1 MLTSK
6 KSVETNK
13 YELEVKVDAAS
24 FEEALQKA
32 YLKNK
37 NKIQVPGFRKGKA
50 TRKIVEKLYGPE
62 IFFEDAINDSYPAA
76 LEAAVKEAELELVDR
91 PEVEVTSVSKE
102 EGYTFKATCIVKPDV
117 EVTDY
122 KGIKVTKTVNPV
134 EDAEVDA
141 KIARMQDRNARTITV
156 EDRGA
161 EKGDIA
167 EFDFDGYVDDKPFDG
182 GKAEHYSL
190 ELGSGQFIPGFE
202 DQMIGHKPGEE
213 FDVNVS
219 FPEDYHVDDLKGKP
233 AVFKIKLHELKK
245 KELPELDDEFA
256 KDVSEFDT
264 LDALKADIKAKM
276 TERNEK
282 AADEQVEN
290 DLVDKVVENMKGEIP
305 EVMFENRAQESVNE
319 FAYRLQSQG
328 MSLDL
333 YLQYT
338 GMTADALKETF
349 RAQAEKQVKIRLAL
363 EKIVELENIVPTE
376 EDIDAQYN
384 KMAEQYGMEADKL
397 KEIVP
402 SDELVKDIAVNKA
415 IDLIKET
422 AEITDKKPA
431 AKKTAAKKSTA
442 KKADAADDAEKPKK
456 APAKKTASKKA
467 ATPKAEE
474 NSEDDAK

>member
-76 LEAAVKEAELELVDR
+76 LEVAVKEAELELVDR

-141 KIARMQDRNARTITV
+141 EIACMQDRNARTITV

>member
-141 KIARMQDRNARTITV
+141 EIARMQDRNARTITV

-338 GMTADALKETF
+338 GMTADAL
-349 RAQAEKQVKIRLAL
+349 AL

-431 AKKTAAKKSTA
+431 AKKSTA

>member
-1 MLTSK
+1 
-6 KSVETNK
+6 
-13 YELEVKVDAAS
+13 
-24 FEEALQKA
+24 
-32 YLKNK
+32 
-37 NKIQVPGFRKGKA
+37 
-50 TRKIVEKLYGPE
+50 
-62 IFFEDAINDSYPAA
+62 
-76 LEAAVKEAELELVDR
+76 
-91 PEVEVTSVSKE
+91 
-102 EGYTFKATCIVKPDV
+102 
-117 EVTDY
+117 
-122 KGIKVTKTVNPV
+122 
-134 EDAEVDA
+134 
-141 KIARMQDRNARTITV
+141 
-156 EDRGA
+156 
-161 EKGDIA
+161 
-167 EFDFDGYVDDKPFDG
+167 
-182 GKAEHYSL
+182 
-190 ELGSGQFIPGFE
+190 
-202 DQMIGHKPGEE
+202 MIGHKPGEE

-363 EKIVELENIVPTE
+363 EKIVEPG
-376 EDIDAQYN
+376 
-384 KMAEQYGMEADKL
+384 KHC
-397 KEIVP
+397 
-402 SDELVKDIAVNKA
+402 SD
-415 IDLIKET
+415 
-422 AEITDKKPA
+422 
-431 AKKTAAKKSTA
+431 
-442 KKADAADDAEKPKK
+442 
-456 APAKKTASKKA
+456 
-467 ATPKAEE
+467 
-474 NSEDDAK
+474 